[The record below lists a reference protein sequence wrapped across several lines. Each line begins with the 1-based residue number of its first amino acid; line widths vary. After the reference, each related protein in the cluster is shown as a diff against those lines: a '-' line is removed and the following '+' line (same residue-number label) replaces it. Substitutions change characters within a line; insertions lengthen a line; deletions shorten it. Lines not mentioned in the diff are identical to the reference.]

1 MKNCYVSLFSTNNEF
16 LKEMI
21 LINTKCLIDDK
32 IQRVVYIDNNRLKD
46 ELIYQKYYGN
56 TFSSKSFLSILTPL
70 ILANTN
76 KQKASEEVLNLVS
89 KFIKYLKKDD
99 EIFYYLI
106 SANIYNSILND
117 IIKNK
122 NIKYEEV
129 LQNAKEVIINMNISM
144 ESFSKLEI
152 IKFSKLKIETI
163 KEIDNYIN
171 QKKSENIN
179 LITNLLNIIYSI
191 FVCDIEFFDDD
202 LNLIKKSILS
212 TLGEKFDSN
221 INNIDFVLSMADYLF
236 KLKNYS
242 VEKKLYNQKS
252 DPRYLVNLNEKSEV
266 FDFVLGKIFVES
278 KVLNENILYITL
290 KSKSGT
296 YVMKFKKNN

>member
-152 IKFSKLKIETI
+152 IKFNKLKIETI

-278 KVLNENILYITL
+278 KVLKENILYITL